1 MKTSKD
7 FEKNFTINYIPVFIR
22 KQEENSTTAYF
33 TNIQLL
39 DRNEIIF
46 ILINVNV
53 CAFVH
58 DDNLSG

>member
-7 FEKNFTINYIPVFIR
+7 FEKNFTINYIPVLIR

-33 TNIQLL
+33 TDIQLL

-46 ILINVNV
+46 ILIM
-53 CAFVH
+53 
-58 DDNLSG
+58 

>member
-1 MKTSKD
+1 MKQK
-7 FEKNFTINYIPVFIR
+7 
-22 KQEENSTTAYF
+22 ENSTTAYF

-58 DDNLSG
+58 DDKLQGVRCCVIIRSYLFIQGETDQP